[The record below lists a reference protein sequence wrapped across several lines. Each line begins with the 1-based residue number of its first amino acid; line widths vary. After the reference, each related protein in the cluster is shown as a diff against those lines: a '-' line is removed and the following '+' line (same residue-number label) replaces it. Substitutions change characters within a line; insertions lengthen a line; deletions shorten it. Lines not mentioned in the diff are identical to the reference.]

1 VAGRLATGP
10 RRAVTTR
17 PRVERRE
24 EPVEDVPVDLVE
36 AAARVR
42 EARESG
48 GEERDG
54 GAAPTAEDARWR
66 SRARPRR
73 ARDGEATLGHGAR
86 DGRDGEA
93 TLGHGA
99 RDGKEPTGGGAPD
112 KNWRSARKP

>member
-10 RRAVTTR
+10 RRAVTTG

-42 EARESG
+42 EARESGG

-86 DGRDGEA
+86 DG
-93 TLGHGA
+93 
-99 RDGKEPTGGGAPD
+99 KEPTGGGAPG
-112 KNWRSARKP
+112 KRNWRSARESKVNPRTSALVPC